1 MTGDIIL
8 PSWQMKGAP
17 VTFYDLRAT
26 VDRILSRLGVPQA
39 ALVYSQESDEM
50 FSAKLTISTRSGKS
64 VGEIGILSQRVLHRF
79 DIDREVVFAQILWK
93 PVFKFA
99 SKANVTFAQLPK
111 TQAVRR
117 DLALLI
123 DKTVKFSDVEAAV
136 TKAERKLL
144 RSVELFDVYEGKNL
158 PAGKKSYAICIMLQ
172 DTEKTL
178 TDKQIEMS
186 MQRIIDALRKDVGA
200 ELR

>member
-1 MTGDIIL
+1 
-8 PSWQMKGAP
+8 
-17 VTFYDLRAT
+17 
-26 VDRILSRLGVPQA
+26 VPQA

-158 PAGKKSYAICIMLQ
+158 PVGKKSYAICIMLQ